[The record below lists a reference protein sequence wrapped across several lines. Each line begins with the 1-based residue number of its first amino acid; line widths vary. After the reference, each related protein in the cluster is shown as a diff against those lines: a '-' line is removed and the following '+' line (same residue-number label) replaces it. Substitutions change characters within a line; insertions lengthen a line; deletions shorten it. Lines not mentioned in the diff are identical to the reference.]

1 MTQITRNQHYV
12 SKFYFKRFAKEGQI
26 QVFDVRAKR
35 IGRPRPYGSV
45 CYEEFFYA
53 AETGVQDEISQIF
66 EKGVFGK
73 IEHVIAK
80 TLPEIIE
87 HAGTQQLTNGDLD
100 VLARFMSVQW
110 LRTRSFR
117 ERLQKMQSEIRKWML
132 KQRASLPGFKDHIQ
146 ETAEAHEVSEEKLRE
161 AVNRLIE
168 SGEYD
173 IRTNNAQHLNFTGEE
188 EINGFCNP

>member
-66 EKGVFGK
+66 EKDVFGK

-80 TLPEIIE
+80 ILPEIIE

-132 KQRASLPGFKDHIQ
+132 KQRASLPGFQDHIQ
-146 ETAEAHEVSEEKLRE
+146 ETAEAHEVSEEKLRG

-173 IRTNNAQHLNFTGEE
+173 IRTNNAQHLNFSG
-188 EINGFCNP
+188 GD